1 MNKLALNKTDKKI
14 LGVCGGLA
22 NWAGIDTSLV
32 RLAFVIAAVLGVGAP
47 ILIYLILGFVLD

>member
-1 MNKLALNKTDKKI
+1 MNNLTLNKTNKKI

-22 NWAGIDTSLV
+22 DWSGIDTGLV
-32 RLAFVIAAVLGVGAP
+32 RLAFVIATLIGVGAP